1 MKYNTMKKTDLLYSF
16 IISPFLFNG
25 NLNAMTYSHPNIVLI
40 NIDDLGWTDL
50 SCNGSGYYETPN
62 IDKLKEKGIWFT
74 TAYAGAANS
83 APSRA
88 CMLTGQNTPRH
99 GIYTVENPDRGK
111 KELRKLISYP
121 NREILPKG
129 IQILPEVLKKAGYQT
144 FHVGKWHVTENP
156 SESGIDKNVG
166 GNHAGHPK
174 SYFAPY
180 HNPNLKDG
188 EKGEYLPDR
197 LGDEAVKL
205 IKEADNS
212 KPYFLYY
219 ATYAVHTP
227 IQAPE
232 SLIEKYRNKPIT
244 KAHNNH
250 IYAALVESMDRNV
263 GKVLKAIENSGQAD
277 NTFIIFTT
285 DNGGV
290 YDISKQWPL
299 RAGKGSF
306 YEGGIRVPMII
317 YQPGKYEHKVYDDV
331 MVSQMDLF
339 PTIIDLIGISDKNLL
354 MDGESLLPLLD
365 KDNTSTL
372 KKRSLYWHFPAYLEG
387 GNKESVDKF
396 FRTRPVSV
404 IRNEEW
410 KLIEN
415 YEDGSL
421 ELYNL
426 KNDLSETKNVSSKY
440 PRKTKELKKK
450 LDNWKKQINAPC
462 EFKANPDYNP
472 NFQDR
477 NIRKIKVKQ

>member
-1 MKYNTMKKTDLLYSF
+1 MKFYDVLYLSFLSPLVYGSSSLCANTQTR
-16 IISPFLFNG
+16 
-25 NLNAMTYSHPNIVLI
+25 PNIVLI

-50 SCNGSGYYETPN
+50 SGNGSKYYETPN
-62 IDKLKEKGIWFT
+62 IDRLKEKGVWFT
-74 TAYAGAANS
+74 VAYAGAANS

-99 GIYTVENPDRGK
+99 GIYTVGNPDRGK
-111 KELRKLISYP
+111 KELRKLISIP
-121 NREILPKG
+121 NREVLPGG
-129 IQILPEVLKKAGYQT
+129 IQILPNILKQSGYQT

-156 SESGIDKNVG
+156 SECGIDVNIG
-166 GNHAGHPK
+166 GNHAGHPR

-180 HNPNLKDG
+180 HNKNLKDG
-188 EKGEYLPDR
+188 NKGEYLPDR

-205 IKEADNS
+205 IKGAENG

-232 SLIEKYRNKPIT
+232 SLIEKYRNKPAT
-244 KAHNNH
+244 DAHKNPV
-250 IYAALVESMDRNV
+250 YAALVEAMDRNV

-277 NTFIIFTT
+277 NTLIIFTT

-317 YQPGKYEHKVYDDV
+317 YQPGKFEYKVFDNI

-339 PTIIDLIGISDKNLL
+339 PTILDLAGINKESLL
-354 MDGESLLPLLD
+354 LDGESLIPLLTECD
-365 KDNTSTL
+365 TSTL
-372 KKRSLYWHFPAYLEG
+372 EDRCLYWHFPAYLEG
-387 GNKESVDKF
+387 GNKETKDRS
-396 FRTRPVSV
+396 FRSRPVSV
-404 IRNEEW
+404 IRYKEW

-415 YEDGSL
+415 YEDGSH

-426 KNDLSETKNVSSKY
+426 KKDIGEISNVINIY
-440 PRKTKELKKK
+440 PEQAEELRKK
-450 LDNWKKQINAPC
+450 LDLWKSEVDAPLDFRINPY
-462 EFKANPDYNP
+462 YNP
-472 NFQDR
+472 QV
-477 NIRKIKVKQ
+477 IIKKRK

>member
-1 MKYNTMKKTDLLYSF
+1 MKFPDVLYLSLL
-16 IISPFLFNG
+16 SPFVCGCSSLY
-25 NLNAMTYSHPNIVLI
+25 ARTHTRPNIVLI

-50 SCNGSGYYETPN
+50 SCNGSKYYETPN
-62 IDKLKEKGIWFT
+62 IDRLKEKGVWFPV
-74 TAYAGAANS
+74 AYAGAANS

-99 GIYTVENPDRGK
+99 GIYTVGNPDRGK
-111 KELRKLISYP
+111 KELRKLISIP
-121 NREILPKG
+121 NREVLPEG
-129 IQILPEVLKKAGYQT
+129 IQILPEVLKQAGYQT
-144 FHVGKWHVTENP
+144 FHVGKWHVTDNP
-156 SESGIDKNVG
+156 SACGVDKNVG

-180 HNPNLKDG
+180 RNPNLKDG

-205 IKEADNS
+205 IREADKD

-232 SLIEKYRNKPIT
+232 SLIEKYRNKPAT
-244 KAHNNH
+244 KAHKNPV
-250 IYAALVESMDRNV
+250 YAALVESMDRNV

-277 NTFIIFTT
+277 NTLIIFTT

-317 YQPGKYEHKVYDDV
+317 YQPEKIEHKVFDNV

-339 PTIIDLIGISDKNLL
+339 PTIMDMAGISTNTLL
-354 MDGESLLPLLD
+354 LDGESLVPLLLD
-365 KDNTSTL
+365 DNAKVL
-372 KKRSLYWHFPAYLEG
+372 EERSLYWHFPAYLEG
-387 GNKESVDKF
+387 GNKETTDRI
-396 FRTRPVSV
+396 FRSRPVSV
-404 IRNEEW
+404 IRNGEW
-410 KLIEN
+410 KLIQN

-426 KNDLSETKNVSSKY
+426 RDDLSETSNVVKKY
-440 PRKTKELKKK
+440 PKKAEKLKKELDK
-450 LDNWKKQINAPC
+450 WKKGINAPSD
-462 EFKANPDYNP
+462 FKQNLEYNP
-472 NFQDR
+472 QAIN
-477 NIRKIKVKQ
+477 NKKKSK